1 MIIKRCGTRDAK
13 NVCELME
20 FGINWIGFDFR
31 LNSPNF
37 VRQISSRAG
46 IIPDYGSRAAAL
58 GKETE
63 KNGFM
68 NESSLQ
74 RFGVFADDMP
84 GIKIM
89 KTLLIGSV
97 DDLKLAQEY
106 EGIVDY
112 FLFKLGEID
121 AGLAAIKTYKG
132 NTHFIIGNV
141 EQEYLD
147 QIKNFK
153 HPMLLGVDID
163 NCTDVKVAVQTL
175 AN

>member
-1 MIIKRCGTRDAK
+1 MIIKRCGTHDAK

-68 NESSLQ
+68 NESSRQ

-84 GIKIM
+84 Q
-89 KTLLIGSV
+89 S
-97 DDLKLAQEY
+97 
-106 EGIVDY
+106 IV
-112 FLFKLGEID
+112 
-121 AGLAAIKTYKG
+121 TR
-132 NTHFIIGNV
+132 V
-141 EQEYLD
+141 
-147 QIKNFK
+147 
-153 HPMLLGVDID
+153 
-163 NCTDVKVAVQTL
+163 
-175 AN
+175 

>member
-63 KNGFM
+63 KNGFIERKVLCNALAYLQM
-68 NESSLQ
+68 ICTKYSNSSS
-74 RFGVFADDMP
+74 
-84 GIKIM
+84 K
-89 KTLLIGSV
+89 
-97 DDLKLAQEY
+97 
-106 EGIVDY
+106 
-112 FLFKLGEID
+112 FLS
-121 AGLAAIKTYKG
+121 
-132 NTHFIIGNV
+132 
-141 EQEYLD
+141 
-147 QIKNFK
+147 
-153 HPMLLGVDID
+153 
-163 NCTDVKVAVQTL
+163 
-175 AN
+175 